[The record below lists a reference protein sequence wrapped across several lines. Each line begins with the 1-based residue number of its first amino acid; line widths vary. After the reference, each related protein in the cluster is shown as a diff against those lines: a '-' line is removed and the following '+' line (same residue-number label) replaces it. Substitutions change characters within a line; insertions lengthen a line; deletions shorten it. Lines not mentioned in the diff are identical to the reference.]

1 MAKQKTWTLIDS
13 DICELQ
19 EFLDEVIADNGEIVQ
34 VIIQH
39 WNYDGEFGIDT
50 SHSYLI
56 IYKQGD

>member
-1 MAKQKTWTLIDS
+1 MAKQKTWTLINS

-34 VIIQH
+34 VIVQH
-39 WNYDGEFGIDT
+39 WNCDGEFGIST